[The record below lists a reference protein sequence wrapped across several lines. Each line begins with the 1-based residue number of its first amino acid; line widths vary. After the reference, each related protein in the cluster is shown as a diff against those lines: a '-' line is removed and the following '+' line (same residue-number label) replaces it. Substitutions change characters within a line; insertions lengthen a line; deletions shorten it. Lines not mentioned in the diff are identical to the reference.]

1 MAAYPSLRLRIT
13 LKPGTLLGPGKADLL
28 EGIRETG
35 SIAAAG
41 RRMGMSYK
49 RAWYL
54 IDTMNSYFREPVV
67 FSNKGGKT
75 GGGAQLTTTGR
86 AVLDRY
92 RRMETK
98 ARREPSGDHCSER
111 FCPRIT
117 SCVGLSLPSH
127 GASQICPSRT

>member
-1 MAAYPSLRLRIT
+1 MADYPSLSLRIA
-13 LKPGTLLGPGKADLL
+13 LNPDTLLGPGKADLL
-28 EGIRETG
+28 AGIRETG

-67 FSNKGGKT
+67 ASNKGGKT
-75 GGGAQLTTTGR
+75 GGGAQLTATGR
-86 AVLDRY
+86 TVLDRY

-98 ARREPSGDHCSER
+98 ARRVAARDLATLATLAAR
-111 FCPRIT
+111 KAR
-117 SCVGLSLPSH
+117 
-127 GASQICPSRT
+127 

>member
-1 MAAYPSLRLRIT
+1 MEDYPSLRLRIT
-13 LKPGTLLGPGKADLL
+13 LMPGTLLGPGKADLL

-67 FSNKGGKT
+67 TSNKGGKT
-75 GGGAQLTTTGR
+75 GGGAQLTATGR

-98 ARREPSGDHCSER
+98 TRRLLARDLAALATLAGRNAR
-111 FCPRIT
+111 
-117 SCVGLSLPSH
+117 
-127 GASQICPSRT
+127 

>member
-1 MAAYPSLRLRIT
+1 MADYPSLRLRIT
-13 LKPGTLLGPGKADLL
+13 LTPGTLLGPGKADLL

-35 SIAAAG
+35 SIAAAA

-92 RRMETK
+92 RRLETK
-98 ARREPSGDHCSER
+98 ARRVVARDLATLATLAAR
-111 FCPRIT
+111 KPR
-117 SCVGLSLPSH
+117 
-127 GASQICPSRT
+127 